1 MSGVRRDNAAAGLM
15 LGAVMFFSL
24 MPLFVAWS
32 GSEGSPFIFN
42 AALAVGEAAGC
53 AVFLMAAYRRLI
65 FSKLVWRA
73 VRLKAFSPAMLF
85 WMMAFGDLSFFV
97 WSTQYIDVSVASIL
111 FGVWPMALALLTIWL
126 FRRESRYRSVSW
138 RAFALFAVAFAGMA
152 MVVFS
157 QAGGLDGHYA
167 GDFVRLGLGVVLVLT
182 AAVITSFSGFGF
194 KWASDFAKALTAA
207 SDEGLSE
214 RFGLRADLLELFGVM
229 LGMMICGLAVAP
241 MLSGIGLARFEAVA
255 SETLIYGFLSGIFA
269 VAAPGIL
276 WCKANLMTY
285 NLSVNVMAYLA
296 PVISLG
302 WLLAFSLIGDVSLT
316 WLFGG
321 SAAIV
326 GANIAVYFEVRVS
339 ADRLSGAGSG

>member
-1 MSGVRRDNAAAGLM
+1 MRRDNAAVGLM
-15 LGAVMFFSL
+15 LGAVLFFSL

-42 AALAVGEAAGC
+42 AALAVGEALGS

-65 FSKLVWRA
+65 FNKIVWRA

-85 WMMAFGDLSFFV
+85 WMLAFSDLSFFV

-111 FGVWPMALALLTIWL
+111 FGAWPMILALLTSWL
-126 FRRESRYRSVSW
+126 FRRESRYRRISW
-138 RAFALFAVAFAGMA
+138 RAFALFAVAFVGMV

-157 QAGGLDGHYA
+157 QAGGLDGVYA
-167 GDFVRLGLGVVLVLT
+167 GDFVGLVMGVVLVLT
-182 AAVITSFSGFGF
+182 AALITSFSGFGF
-194 KWASDFAKALTAA
+194 KWASDFAKALMVA
-207 SDEGLSE
+207 SDEGLSGQ
-214 RFGLRADLLELFGVM
+214 FGLRMDFLELFGVM
-229 LGMMICGLAVAP
+229 LGMTICGLVVAP
-241 MLSGIGLARFEAVA
+241 MLAGIGLARFEAVA
-255 SETLIYGFLSGIFA
+255 SETLMYGFLSGIFA

-276 WCKANLMTY
+276 WYKANLMTY
-285 NLSVNVMAYLA
+285 NLSVNAMVYLA
-296 PVISLG
+296 PVVSLG

-326 GANIAVYFEVRVS
+326 GANIVVYFEGRVS
-339 ADRLSGAGSG
+339 AGRMSGVKSV